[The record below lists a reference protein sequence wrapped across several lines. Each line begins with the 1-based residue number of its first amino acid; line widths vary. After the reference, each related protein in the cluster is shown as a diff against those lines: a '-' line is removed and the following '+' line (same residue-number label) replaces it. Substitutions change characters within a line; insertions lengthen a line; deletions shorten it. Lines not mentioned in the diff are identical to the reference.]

1 MMNTRERKIYFPG
14 ISICERLVA
23 SKEKTGKNETQKFD
37 TKASSIGRKK
47 NK

>member
-1 MMNTRERKIYFPG
+1 MNTRERKIYFPG

-23 SKEKTGKNETQKFD
+23 HRKKKLAKTKEKFD
-37 TKASSIGRKK
+37 TKASSIGRMK